1 MMDPALPA
9 AARQGHPVI
18 LTNRSWRQRLTETG
32 LQHLHDAPLDLAA
45 ARQVAHQLEVNG
57 TRLFLLAQ
65 LNAALQWLC
74 LRYLTQ
80 HAIEADWAAL
90 QLASD
95 RHSYPTLGQ
104 TFCLFQEAY
113 ALRDLPDDALQP
125 QGQGKAVV
133 TARRRLVAAI
143 CLLDIQLDNPALDDL
158 APLFAEQ
165 TPKHRQ
171 RYKDVLDHLT
181 ALWPDQQAGPALN
194 QPLRTLLEAPR
205 RAAPKNLEGQLD
217 YALVS
222 WGDLLP
228 EELVRNLSIAR
239 AIAREEAQQRAP
251 GPGPAPLPEFGKTED
266 SWEPAAFTPDTDW
279 MPNAVLLAKSI
290 HVWLGQLS
298 RQYDTSITTLGQI
311 PDAELDRLARW
322 GINALW
328 LIGIWQRSRA
338 SRTIKQMRGNPEAE
352 ASAYALDNYRVAIDL
367 GGEEALD
374 NLEARCTARGIRLA
388 CDVVP
393 NHTGIDSEWV
403 RHHPDWFIQSDQPPY
418 PAYSFSGTDLS
429 DDPAIGIRIE
439 DGYWDNSDAAVTFE
453 HLDHYTG
460 RRRYIY
466 HGNDGTHM
474 PWNDTAQLNF
484 LLPEVRQTMS
494 DLIVDVARRFRLI
507 RFDAAMTL
515 ARKHF
520 RRLWFPPPGGSAGV
534 PSRSN
539 WCLSNEAFDQA
550 FPVEFWR
557 EVVDRINREVPD
569 TLLIA
574 EAFWLMESYFVRNLG
589 MHRVYNS
596 AFMNLLKREEN
607 AKYRRILKDVL
618 AYNPE
623 ILKRYVNFMNNPD
636 EATAVEQFGKDDKY
650 FGTAILLAT
659 LPGLPMFGHGQIEGY
674 REKYGMEF
682 RQAYWDEHPDAGF
695 IAHHEAQICPL
706 LRQRRLFSDVRHFAL
721 YDLLTDQGANENLF
735 IYSNGSE
742 EERCL
747 VIYNNCPEPA
757 TGRLSASSP
766 RALPGQEGETRPGR
780 PLVEELGL
788 QTAEA
793 SFCRFR
799 DHRDSLEHLRPIGSL
814 HDGLE
819 ISLNGYQYHLFH
831 DFQPLPDPDG
841 AWERLYRH
849 LNGRAVPNLDAAA
862 LRFRQPAL
870 WQTTQNLF
878 APRRLLELAGDLPD
892 FPLPTDVYAQFETLA
907 ADFEA
912 WVNTFASAAQMPIA
926 SSGPALHDRLT
937 DIFSRVRQALAQRGD
952 KHRFANLWSA
962 GDALEGVTYP
972 LLSWQLCEE
981 FMQQLYGQRDPHRL
995 SNDVGRFGLDQAWQE
1010 ILPPTASVEDSV
1022 LTEVL
1027 LLTAD
1032 TLPHPAENLSALQ
1045 QLTERP
1051 LVRRWLRI
1059 NRYEQELWF
1068 DRDRM
1073 QRLCA
1078 ALVLQR
1084 LCLPTGSPVRLATD
1098 MERYQRRVLRA
1109 EASGYRLDKFLAAG

>member
-1 MMDPALPA
+1 MMDPTLPVA
-9 AARQGHPVI
+9 SQGHPVI
-18 LTNRSWRQRLTETG
+18 LVNSTYRQRLKEIG

-74 LRYLTQ
+74 LRYLSQ
-80 HAIEADWAAL
+80 HAIEADWEAL
-90 QLASD
+90 HFASN

-104 TFCLFQEAY
+104 TFCLFQDAY
-113 ALRDLPDDALQP
+113 ALRNLPEEALQH
-125 QGQGKAVV
+125 QGQGETIVA
-133 TARRRLVAAI
+133 ARRRLVAAI

-158 APLFAEQ
+158 TPLFEEQ
-165 TPKHRQ
+165 TPTHRQ
-171 RYKDVLDHLT
+171 RYKDLLDHLT
-181 ALWPDQQAGPALN
+181 ALWPDQQAVPALN

-205 RAAPKNLEGQLD
+205 RAAPDNLEGQLD

-228 EELVRNLSIAR
+228 EELVHNLTIAR
-239 AIAREEAQQRAP
+239 AIAREESRQRAP
-251 GPGPAPLPEFGKTED
+251 GPGPTPLPEFGKTED

-298 RQYDTSITTLGQI
+298 RQYDTSITTLDQI
-311 PDAELDRLARW
+311 PDAELDRLAHW

-352 ASAYALDNYRVAIDL
+352 ASAYALDNYRVAFDL

-403 RHHPDWFIQSDQPPY
+403 RYHPDWFIQSEHPPY
-418 PAYSFSGTDLS
+418 PAYRFSGTDLS
-429 DDPAIGIRIE
+429 DDPAISIRIE

-453 HLDHYTG
+453 HHDHHSG

-534 PSRSN
+534 PSRSS
-539 WCLSNEAFDQA
+539 WCLSNKAFDQA

-557 EVVDRINREVPD
+557 EVVDRINQEVPD

-650 FGTAILLAT
+650 FGTAVLLTT

-682 RQAYWDEHPDAGF
+682 RQAYWDEKPDAGF
-695 IAHHEAQICPL
+695 IAHHEDQICPL
-706 LRQRRLFSDVRHFAL
+706 LRQRRLFSEVRHFAL
-721 YDLLTDQGANENLF
+721 YDLLTDQGVNENLY
-735 IYSNGSE
+735 IYSNGTD

-747 VIYNNCPEPA
+747 VVYNNSPEPA
-757 TGRLSASSP
+757 TGRISASSP
-766 RALPGQEGETRPGR
+766 KALPDQEGETRPGR
-780 PLVEELGL
+780 SLAEELGL
-788 QTAEA
+788 KTTDAP
-793 SFCRFR
+793 FCRFR
-799 DHRDSLEHLRPIGSL
+799 NHRDNLEHLQPIRSL

-819 ISLNGYQYHLFH
+819 ISLDGYQYHLFH

-849 LNGRAVPNLDAAA
+849 LNGRAVPSLDAAA

-870 WQTTQNLF
+870 WQATQRLF
-878 APRRLLELAGDLPD
+878 APERLLGLAGPLTD
-892 FPLPTDVYAQFETLA
+892 FPLQADVRLQFDTLVT
-907 ADFEA
+907 DFESWLGA
-912 WVNTFASAAQMPIA
+912 FTSAAQLPTTGG
-926 SSGPALHDRLT
+926 GPALRDRLT
-937 DIFSRVRQALAQRGD
+937 AMFNRVRLGLDLETGTSCLAPLWSGEEALAE
-952 KHRFANLWSA
+952 L
-962 GDALEGVTYP
+962 TCP
-972 LLSWQLCEE
+972 LFSWQLCEE
-981 FMQQLYGQRDPHRL
+981 FMLQFYRQRDPQRL
-995 SNDVGRFGLDQAWQE
+995 LQDFGRFGLDQAWQE
-1010 ILPPTASVEDSV
+1010 ILPAAESSADFVLVAILLMTAE
-1022 LTEVL
+1022 
-1027 LLTAD
+1027 A
-1032 TLPHPAENLSALQ
+1032 LPHPAENLSALR
-1045 QLTERP
+1045 QLTKLP
-1051 LVRRWLRI
+1051 LVRRWLQI
-1059 NRYEQELWF
+1059 NQYKEETWF

-1084 LCLPTGSPVRLATD
+1084 LCAPTGSPVRLATD
-1098 MERYQRRVLRA
+1098 LERFRRRIERA
-1109 EASGYRLDKFLAAG
+1109 EAGGYRLDKFLTLG